1 MTNEKL
7 KDNNEDNRNSQ
18 ARMPFSEMMRKMMD
32 QEGRCCGI
40 DCTEMM
46 SKMMKKMEAGDDPM
60 AMCKEMMDKMKGEC
74 C

>member
-1 MTNEKL
+1 MNDKP
-7 KDNNEDNRNSQ
+7 KNNKENNGNSHD
-18 ARMPFSEMMRKMMD
+18 RIPFSEMMRKMMD

-46 SKMMKKMEAGDDPM
+46 SKMMEKTEAGDDPM
-60 AMCKEMMDKMKGEC
+60 EMCKEMMVMMKGEC